1 MPVLIGV
8 FWVALILSVILSK
21 IFGTDL
27 WGGFTML
34 LGIISLMIWAAIL
47 YGIYRFIMY
56 IREPVARWYYFT
68 FHPHPAEPAIRSAL
82 SDGTMLNGNQLQ
94 TVLGEPPAGNAILR
108 AVRAEQAQS
117 LIAEMEAMTK
127 RRLRE
132 LEAHAK
138 EQYEQ
143 AAAQQL
149 QAALAQSAIALE
161 QAKAMLHARQGV
173 GR

>member
-1 MPVLIGV
+1 MPFLIGL
-8 FWVALILSVILSK
+8 FWVVLILSAILAK
-21 IFGTDL
+21 ITGTDL
-27 WGGFTML
+27 WSGFTTL
-34 LGIISLMIWAAIL
+34 LGIVSLMIWAAII

-56 IREPVARWYYFT
+56 IREPVARWYYFN
-68 FHPHPAEPAIRSAL
+68 FHPHPAEPAIRAAL
-82 SDGTMLNGNQLQ
+82 SDSTVLNGKQLS
-94 TVLGEPPAGNAILR
+94 TILGEPPADNAILR

-127 RRLRE
+127 RRIWE